1 MNIRLNIEAGNPM
14 ELQEAITGLA
24 GIMGGSVAPQPESE
38 KTKRSNKAATKPEK
52 QSDPDPVVESNDT
65 AKEASEDKPDPVV
78 ESDTAAEDA
87 PDTVTETEEIPTVV
101 ELRAKAQEKG
111 TTPEGKKAIKALLD
125 KFESKSISDVP
136 EDKRAVFLRE
146 LDKLGKSEEQ

>member
-14 ELQEAITGLA
+14 EFQEAITGLA

-78 ESDTAAEDA
+78 ESDTAAAAEDA
-87 PDTVTETEEIPTVV
+87 PNTVTETEEIPTVV

-136 EDKRAVFLRE
+136 EDKRAAFLRE
-146 LDKLGKSEEQ
+146 LGDL

>member
-78 ESDTAAEDA
+78 ESDTAAAAEDA
-87 PDTVTETEEIPTVV
+87 PNTVTETEEIPTVV

-136 EDKRAVFLRE
+136 EDKRAAFLRE
-146 LDKLGKSEEQ
+146 LGDL